1 MASFDNWT
9 KLSEIIEARRRF
21 DPSNNADLKELAYF
35 KKNKTWKNTCPFY
48 VEWPFQDVVTMCQTR
63 YTDYMLKKLV
73 K

>member
-9 KLSEIIEARRRF
+9 KLSDIVEARRKF

>member
-9 KLSEIIEARRRF
+9 RLNDHVTARRRF
-21 DPSNNADLKELAYF
+21 DPSNIADLKELAYF
-35 KKNKTWKNTCPFY
+35 KKNRTWKNTCPFY

-63 YTDYMLKKLV
+63 YTEHMLKKLV

>member
-9 KLSEIIEARRRF
+9 KLNDLVETRRRF

-35 KKNKTWKNTCPFY
+35 KKNHTWKSTCPFY
-48 VEWPFQDVVTMCQTR
+48 VEWPFQDVVAMCQTR
-63 YTDYMLKKLV
+63 YTEFMLKKLV